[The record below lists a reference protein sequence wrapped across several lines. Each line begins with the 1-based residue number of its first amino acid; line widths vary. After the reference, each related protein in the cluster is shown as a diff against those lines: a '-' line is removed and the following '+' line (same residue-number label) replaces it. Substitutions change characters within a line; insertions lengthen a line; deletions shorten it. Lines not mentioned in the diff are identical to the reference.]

1 MKKNEY
7 LKSVIEIIVF
17 FAVTTVVT
25 IAAYPHIK
33 RLADPAGREKFA
45 AWVSSSGAAGWF
57 VIFGLE
63 ILQIIAAFI
72 PGGPVEIL
80 SGVLYGGFGGLF
92 TCLAGCIT
100 ASFIVF
106 TLSKKAGTPIVEK
119 LFNRKEREKFAFLND
134 SRKLE
139 TVVFILFLIP
149 GMPKDMLTYIA
160 GTTPMKVSRFLLI
173 STVARIPALAL
184 STFVGST
191 VRQGEWKTAAV
202 IFAVTAVTGILGIL
216 YRDRLINFSRTI
228 GKKIKHKDS

>member
-7 LKSVIEIIVF
+7 LKPAIEIIVF
-17 FAVTTVVT
+17 FAVTSFVT
-25 IAAYPHIK
+25 IAAYPYIK

-45 AWVSSSGAAGWF
+45 AWIYSRGTAGWF

-80 SGVLYGGFGGLF
+80 SGVLYGGFGGLC

-106 TLSKKAGTPIVEK
+106 TLSKKAGAPIVEK

-160 GTTPMKVSRFLLI
+160 GTTPIKVSRFMLI

-184 STFVGST
+184 STFAGST
-191 VRQGEWKTAAV
+191 VRHGEWKTAVA
-202 IFAVTAVTGILGIL
+202 IFAVTAAAGILGIL
-216 YRDRLINFSRTI
+216 FRDRLIHLNRSI
-228 GKKIKHKDS
+228 GKK